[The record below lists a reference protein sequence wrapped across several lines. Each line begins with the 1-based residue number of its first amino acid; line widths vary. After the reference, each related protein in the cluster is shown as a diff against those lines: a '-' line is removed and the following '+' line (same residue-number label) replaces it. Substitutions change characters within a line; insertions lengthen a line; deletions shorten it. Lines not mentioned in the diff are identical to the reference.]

1 MSSGLSRAEAYAL
14 RRRGVV
20 ARLLKSKPDLLVVT
34 GLGAPTWDA
43 AAAGDRDLTFPLWGA
58 MGGAV
63 PLALGLALAQ
73 PSRRVLALTGDGEI
87 LMGIG
92 SLATV
97 AQLRPANL
105 AIAVLDNERYGE
117 TGSQPTHTAGSTDLA
132 QLAKGAGIAQAVT
145 VKGEAELPA
154 AMALLHDAPGP
165 AMAVFKVK
173 AENLPLVMPPKDGT
187 ELRTRFRRALGVG

>member
-1 MSSGLSRAEAYAL
+1 MTADFTRAEAYKL
-14 RRRGVV
+14 RRREVV
-20 ARLLKSKPDLLVVT
+20 ARLLADQPDLLIVT

-73 PSRRVLALTGDGEI
+73 PARRVLALTGDGEM

-97 AQLRPANL
+97 GATRPANL
-105 AIAVLDNERYGE
+105 AIAILDNERYGE
-117 TGSQPTHTAGSTDLA
+117 TGGQPTHTAGSADLA
-132 QLAKGAGIAQAVT
+132 AMARASGIAAALT
-145 VKGEAELPA
+145 VRSEAELTASLPQVLT
-154 AMALLHDAPGP
+154 ALGP
-165 AMAVFKVK
+165 VFVVYKVL
-173 AENLPLVMPPKDGT
+173 AEDHPLVMPPKDGT
-187 ELRTRFRRALGVG
+187 ELRTRFQRALNLR

>member
-1 MSSGLSRAEAYAL
+1 MTLDIARAQSYPL
-14 RRRGVV
+14 RRRAVV
-20 ARLLKSKPDLLVVT
+20 ARLLRDAGDALIVT

-63 PLALGLALAQ
+63 SIGLGLALAQ
-73 PSRRVLALTGDGEI
+73 PRRRVLVLTGDGEM

-97 AQLRPANL
+97 AAMQPANL

-117 TGSQPTHTAGSTDLA
+117 TGGQPTHTAGSADLA
-132 QLAKGAGIAQAVT
+132 AMARASGIATALT
-145 VKGEAELPA
+145 VRSEAELVASLPQVTQT
-154 AMALLHDAPGP
+154 PGP
-165 AMAVFKVK
+165 VFVVYKIQ
-173 AENLPLVMPPKDGT
+173 AEDHPLVMPPKDGA
-187 ELRTRFRRALGVG
+187 ELRTRFRRALGL